1 MDGMGDVQGPR
12 MRTRGKK
19 KEKKPNKKI
28 EELKATSA
36 NYELLVIKAANLLK
50 SL

>member
-1 MDGMGDVQGPR
+1 MEGTGYVQGPKT
-12 MRTRGKK
+12 RTRGKK
-19 KEKKPNKKI
+19 KEKKPNKEI

-36 NYELLVIKAANLLK
+36 NYDLLVIKAVDLLK